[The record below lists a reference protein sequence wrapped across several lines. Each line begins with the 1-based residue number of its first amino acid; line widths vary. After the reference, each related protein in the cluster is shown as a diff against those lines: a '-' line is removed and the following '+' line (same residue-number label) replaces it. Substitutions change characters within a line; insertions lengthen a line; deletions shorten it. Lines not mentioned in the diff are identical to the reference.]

1 MIVYKSDTR
10 AAREQHVVE
19 GREDILELRLV
30 SYWNPHFQ
38 IPLIIDDKSY

>member
-1 MIVYKSDTR
+1 MIVYKYEAP
-10 AAREQHVVE
+10 AARKQHVVE
-19 GREDILELRLV
+19 GRKDILELRLV